1 MAPGTNTTVGGA
13 PGRVLDD
20 GALAEGVG
28 VEPGRLVR
36 GAVAPDGGVMSC
48 SVRSTYYVTT
58 ARVGAAPG
66 EGGGP
71 NTVR

>member
-1 MAPGTNTTVGGA
+1 MVPGTSTTVGGA

-48 SVRSTYYVTT
+48 SVRST
-58 ARVGAAPG
+58 
-66 EGGGP
+66 
-71 NTVR
+71 